1 MRSQFLKFSVDCLN
15 NKLEE
20 TAMKN
25 KSFASILSFALAS
38 TFLFP
43 AISTAADFPSRPVDM
58 IVNFGPGGGADG
70 MGRMV
75 ARILSPI
82 VKVAVPAS
90 NVSGAAGNTGLT
102 KVANSKADGY
112 TIGTMT
118 GLTVSSWASGMGSL
132 TPDDFSY
139 LAIVQS
145 SPSMLFAPAGSQF
158 KTYQDLLDY
167 TAANPGKV
175 RVATAG
181 LGTLDDLTIKF
192 LGTKGFEMKNVPYA
206 KPAERYIS
214 PLGGHTELLYEEP
227 GDVVQFLEGGQ
238 MYPLVV
244 FREDR
249 HPRFPDVPT
258 SYEFEQKISF
268 PNWRGIVTQAA
279 VPADLTEVLNK
290 AMSKVVE
297 HADWKKYCAV
307 KFSCIE
313 PSTPTEAHA
322 FVKKQYS
329 DLSKFMKQ
337 FGITK

>member
-1 MRSQFLKFSVDCLN
+1 
-15 NKLEE
+15 
-20 TAMKN
+20 MKTN
-25 KSFASILSFALAS
+25 MLRSILVSAILWGTLVGATAS
-38 TFLFP
+38 
-43 AISTAADFPSRPVDM
+43 AQEFPSRPIDL

-70 MGRMV
+70 MGRSV
-75 ARILSPI
+75 ARLLSPI
-82 VKVAVPAS
+82 LNVAVPAS
-90 NVSGAAGNTGLT
+90 NVAGAAGNTGLT
-102 KVANSKADGY
+102 KVANSEPDGY

-145 SPSMLFAPAGSQF
+145 SPSMLYAPKDSQF
-158 KTYQDLLDY
+158 NTYQDLLDY
-167 TAANPGKV
+167 TKANPGKV

-181 LGTLDDLTIKF
+181 LGTLDDLTVKF
-192 LGTKGFEMKNVPYA
+192 LGTKGYEMKNVPYA

-227 GDVVQFLEGGQ
+227 GDVVQFLESGQ
-238 MYPLVV
+238 MRPLVV
-244 FREDR
+244 FSTER

-258 SYEFEQKISF
+258 SFEFGHEISF
-268 PNWRGIVTQAA
+268 PNWRGVVTASN
-279 VPADLTEVLNK
+279 VPADRTLILNEAMEEVV
-290 AMSKVVE
+290 A
-297 HADWKKYCAV
+297 HPDWKEYCAV

-313 PSTPTEAHA
+313 PTTPSEAHS
-322 FVKKQYS
+322 FVKKQFD

>member
-1 MRSQFLKFSVDCLN
+1 MIKIALAYLLSLTFSV
-15 NKLEE
+15 
-20 TAMKN
+20 
-25 KSFASILSFALAS
+25 IALTGSAQ
-38 TFLFP
+38 
-43 AISTAADFPSRPVDM
+43 AADYPSRPIDM

-75 ARILSPI
+75 ARILEPI
-82 VKVAVPAS
+82 VKVSVPAS

-102 KVANSKADGY
+102 KVANSEPDGY

-132 TPDDFSY
+132 TPADFTY
-139 LAIVQS
+139 LGIVQA
-145 SPSMLFAPAGSQF
+145 SPSMLFAPADSQF
-158 KTYQDLLDY
+158 KTFKDLLDY

-181 LGTLDDLTIKF
+181 LGTLDDLTLKF
-192 LGTKGFEMKNVPYA
+192 MGTRGHEMKNVPYA

-227 GDVVQFLEGGQ
+227 GDVVQFLEAGQ
-238 MYPLVV
+238 MRPLVV
-244 FREDR
+244 FLEKR

-258 SYEFEQKISF
+258 SYEYGIEISF

-279 VPADLTEVLNK
+279 VPAAISDKLHRSMIE
-290 AMSKVVE
+290 VVE
-297 HADWKKYCAV
+297 NADWKEYCAV
-307 KFSCIE
+307 KFSCN
-313 PSTPTEAHA
+313 PLSTPAESLA
-322 FVKKQYS
+322 FVNKQFD

-337 FGITK
+337 FGLTK

>member
-1 MRSQFLKFSVDCLN
+1 MKSSSTLPLLFSALLALSV
-15 NKLEE
+15 
-20 TAMKN
+20 
-25 KSFASILSFALAS
+25 ASLQVS
-38 TFLFP
+38 
-43 AISTAADFPSRPVDM
+43 AADFPTRPVDL

-70 MGRMV
+70 MGRTV
-75 ARILSPI
+75 SRILSPI
-82 VKVAVPAS
+82 IKVPVPAS

-102 KVANSKADGY
+102 KVANAEADGY

-132 TPDDFSY
+132 TPVDFTY
-139 LAIVQS
+139 LAIAQS
-145 SPSMLFAPAGSQF
+145 SPSMLYAPKGSQF

-167 TAANPGKV
+167 TAANPGKI

-192 LGTKGFEMKNVPYA
+192 LGTKGHEMTNVPYA

-238 MYPLVV
+238 IYPLVV
-244 FREDR
+244 FSDNR
-249 HPRFPDVPT
+249 HPNFPDVPT
-258 SYEFEQKISF
+258 SFEFGHEISF
-268 PNWRGIVTQAA
+268 PNWRGIVTQANA
-279 VPADLTEVLNK
+279 PEDRVKILHEAMNQVLDT
-290 AMSKVVE
+290 
-297 HADWKKYCAV
+297 ADWKKYCAV
-307 KFSCIE
+307 KFSCVD
-313 PSTPTEAHA
+313 PVSPQAGLKFVQKQHA
-322 FVKKQYS
+322 

>member
-1 MRSQFLKFSVDCLN
+1 
-15 NKLEE
+15 
-20 TAMKN
+20 MKTN
-25 KSFASILSFALAS
+25 AVASILPITLLTLTLLPS
-38 TFLFP
+38 
-43 AISTAADFPSRPVDM
+43 ISSSADFPSRPVDM

-70 MGRMV
+70 MGRKV

-82 VKVAVPAS
+82 INVAVPAS

-158 KTYQDLLDY
+158 KTYQNLLDY
-167 TAANPGKV
+167 TSANPGKV

-214 PLGGHTELLYEEP
+214 PLGGHTDLLYEEP
-227 GDVVQFLEGGQ
+227 GDVVQFLDAGQ
-238 MYPLVV
+238 MVPLVV
-244 FREDR
+244 FRETR
-249 HPRFPDVPT
+249 HPRFPNVPT
-258 SYEFEQKISF
+258 SYEFDQKISF
-268 PNWRGIVTQAA
+268 PNWRGIVTQAS
-279 VPADLTEVLNK
+279 VPADITGVLNK
-290 AMSKVVE
+290 AMAKVVAD
-297 HADWKKYCAV
+297 ADWKKYCAV

-313 PSTPTEAHA
+313 PSTPSEAHA